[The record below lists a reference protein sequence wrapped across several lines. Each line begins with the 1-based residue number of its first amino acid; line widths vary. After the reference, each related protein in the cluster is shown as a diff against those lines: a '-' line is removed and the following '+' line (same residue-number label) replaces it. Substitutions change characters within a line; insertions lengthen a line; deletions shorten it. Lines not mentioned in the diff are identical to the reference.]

1 MAVWYLMRASGV
13 VSLVLLTVVLVL
25 GIATRNRVRVGRAP
39 AFVTAGIHRGVSLL
53 SVVFLATHVATAVA
67 DPYAQV
73 SLVATVVPFAGAAKG
88 LWVGLGTVSLDLIA
102 ALVVTSLLRRHVGVR
117 VWRLVHWTAYLCWPV
132 AVFHTLGLGTD
143 AGTTWLRATTG
154 ACVALVAAAV
164 TARVAGR
171 TRGKRLEPPRRPVVA
186 RAAL

>member
-1 MAVWYLMRASGV
+1 MAVWTLMRASGV
-13 VSLVLLTVVLVL
+13 VSLVLLTVVVVL

-39 AFVTAGIHRGVSLL
+39 AFVIAGVHRGISLL
-53 SVVFLATHVATAVA
+53 SVAFLTTHVATAVA

-73 SLVATVVPFAGAAKG
+73 SLVATVVPFAGAAKA
-88 LWVGLGTVSLDLIA
+88 LWVGLGAVSLDLIA
-102 ALVVTSLLRRHVGVR
+102 ALVVTSLLRRHIGPR

-132 AVFHTLGLGTD
+132 AVAHTLGLGTD

-154 ACVALVAAAV
+154 VCIGLVAAAT

-171 TRGKRLEPPRRPVVA
+171 VRGKRLAPPRPVIA
-186 RAAL
+186 RAAA